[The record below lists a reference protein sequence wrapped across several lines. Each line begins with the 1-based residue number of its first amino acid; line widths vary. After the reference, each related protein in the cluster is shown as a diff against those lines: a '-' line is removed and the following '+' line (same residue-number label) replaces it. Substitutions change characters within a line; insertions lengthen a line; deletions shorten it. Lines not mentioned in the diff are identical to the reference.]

1 MTPLKVR
8 EKWAKIWAFGCNV
21 IRPGDASRKPTTT
34 SESRR
39 LVKWNRLERN
49 EEQKYGRSH
58 TVWNKQKATLGCNE

>member
-1 MTPLKVR
+1 MEINKWYHPASTIEEKGKMTPLKVR

-39 LVKWNRLERN
+39 LVQWNGLERN
-49 EEQKYGRSH
+49 EE
-58 TVWNKQKATLGCNE
+58 